1 MEIKGFTHN
10 LNNKLNKKKNF
21 GYYAK
26 IISFLLII
34 VILIIGLS
42 NFLSMSFA
50 ITKKDTIK
58 YSEKGTVDYK
68 VYLKDNTFY
77 ETNYLE
83 KGMAYVASLVDKISI
98 DYHYL
103 FNISRKED
111 LNFNYKIIGKL
122 VIKSQNDETPFYEKE
137 YDLTDSIE
145 RDVEKTKKYAID
157 ENIIIDY
164 NYYNDLSSKFR
175 ANYAINTI
183 SYLEVYLEVYAKTN
197 KSLGYKVDHKS
208 KSIVTIP
215 LSKQEVNVTVDNKEA
230 NSQKE
235 INIESRLILKNKY
248 FLLES
253 FILFVFL
260 CFTLFELYK
269 TLQGHNKRNNTY
281 DKYIS
286 KILRAYDR
294 IIVEVKELPDLEKYD
309 IIEVKNFDELL
320 DLSDNLKKPISYLEE
335 KDICSKFFVIDGN
348 VFYICVIRESELDG
362 SNNEI

>member
-10 LNNKLNKKKNF
+10 LNNKLNKKKTF

-26 IISFLLII
+26 IVSFLLII

-50 ITKKDTIK
+50 VTKKDTIK

-145 RDVEKTKKYAID
+145 RDVEKAKKYAIN

-183 SYLEVYLEVYAKTN
+183 SYLEVYLEVNAKTN

-235 INIESRLILKNKY
+235 INIEPRLILKNKY

-253 FILFVFL
+253 FIFFVFL

-269 TLQGHNKRNNTY
+269 TLHGRNKRNKTY
-281 DKYIS
+281 D
-286 KILRAYDR
+286 
-294 IIVEVKELPDLEKYD
+294 KELPDLEKYD

-335 KDICSKFFVIDGN
+335 KDKCSKFFVIDGN